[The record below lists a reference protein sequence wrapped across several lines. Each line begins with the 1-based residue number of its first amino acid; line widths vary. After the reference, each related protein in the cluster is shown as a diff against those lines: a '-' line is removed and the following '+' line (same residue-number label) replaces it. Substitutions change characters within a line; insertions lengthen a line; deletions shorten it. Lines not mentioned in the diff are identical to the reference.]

1 MISLQT
7 EWKPLVIFQQKTD
20 GMPKQNIREKVFL
33 HGQKKRKESMVV
45 IISEDEILAGIHKYK
60 LFRKEGNLFIDVYES
75 LIGKPAHKFVAVPN
89 LLFQESDKEY
99 FGFGDTKADAIKDC
113 LRKVKDVPIE
123 TIVPSETSS
132 DHGLTSGSPPNLK
145 QEAESSTSFWKS
157 PRIFSKGKTR
167 R

>member
-1 MISLQT
+1 MSIINDN
-7 EWKPLVIFQQKTD
+7 EIF
-20 GMPKQNIREKVFL
+20 
-33 HGQKKRKESMVV
+33 
-45 IISEDEILAGIHKYK
+45 AGIHKFK

-89 LLFQESDKEY
+89 LMLQESDKEY

-123 TIVPSETSS
+123 TIVPPETSS
-132 DHGLTSGSPPNLK
+132 EDDLASDIPSNSK

-157 PRIFSKGKTR
+157 TGIFSR
-167 R
+167 RGRKS

>member
-1 MISLQT
+1 
-7 EWKPLVIFQQKTD
+7 
-20 GMPKQNIREKVFL
+20 
-33 HGQKKRKESMVV
+33 MVA
-45 IISEDEILAGIHKYK
+45 IISEDEIFAGIHKFK

-75 LIGKPAHKFVAVPN
+75 LIGEPAHKFVAVPN

-132 DHGLTSGSPPNLK
+132 DHGLTSDTPLNPK
-145 QEAESSTSFWKS
+145 QKTESSTPFWKS
-157 PRIFSKGKTR
+157 GRIFSKGKTKS
-167 R
+167 

>member
-1 MISLQT
+1 MA
-7 EWKPLVIFQQKTD
+7 
-20 GMPKQNIREKVFL
+20 
-33 HGQKKRKESMVV
+33 
-45 IISEDEILAGIHKYK
+45 IISEDEIFAGIHKFK
-60 LFRKEGNLFIDVYES
+60 LFREEGNLFIDVYES

-132 DHGLTSGSPPNLK
+132 DHDLISDTPLNPK
-145 QEAESSTSFWKS
+145 REAESSTPFWK
-157 PRIFSKGKTR
+157 PGRIFSRGR
-167 R
+167 RGS

>member
-1 MISLQT
+1 MA
-7 EWKPLVIFQQKTD
+7 
-20 GMPKQNIREKVFL
+20 
-33 HGQKKRKESMVV
+33 
-45 IISEDEILAGIHKYK
+45 IIGEDEIFAGIHKFK

-113 LRKVKDVPIE
+113 LKKVKDVPIE

-132 DHGLTSGSPPNLK
+132 DHDLNTGTPLNSK
-145 QEAESSTSFWKS
+145 QETESSTPFWKS
-157 PRIFSKGKTR
+157 PRIFSKSKIKR
-167 R
+167 